1 LSWLAI
7 LSELPR
13 ERVRDLRRT
22 VVFFTT
28 VVVRGTV

>member
-1 LSWLAI
+1 LAI
-7 LSELPR
+7 LSELLR

-28 VVVRGTV
+28 VVVGTV